1 MAKKKEPQDITE
13 RIPDH
18 RDWQGFRWTDGGKYL
33 VSPDGDHISAARL
46 QGLMWRD
53 YQELRSKGWANRK
66 SAEANRKSKKQLVK
80 VVIVE
85 LAEYQMMVNGKVAG

>member
-1 MAKKKEPQDITE
+1 MAKKKDQDVTE
-13 RIPDH
+13 IIPNH
-18 RDWQGFRWTDGGKYL
+18 SDWQGFRWTDGGKYL

-53 YQELRSKGWANRK
+53 YQELRRKGWANRK
-66 SAEANRKSKKQLVK
+66 SAESNRKNNKQLVK

-85 LAEYQMMVNGKVAG
+85 LAQYEMMVNGKVAG